1 MISTTEIILSRF
13 YMHET
18 EARNAADGM
27 KEDAGRVRN
36 REEGRFIGVT
46 RWGCPRGGFRIMGK
60 S

>member
-1 MISTTEIILSRF
+1 
-13 YMHET
+13 MHET